1 MKKRKKKMSS
11 PDEYENIINLLKEAL
26 RFYADPKNYEGTIPM
41 IDHDEQGSQARFAL
55 KQAEDLTKQIQKM
68 QDEYDKLITGY
79 DQLQVSG
86 DIADVDKLK
95 QIFKLIKNED
105 NNI

>member
-1 MKKRKKKMSS
+1 MKMSS
-11 PDEYENIINLLKEAL
+11 PEEYENIINLLKEAL

-79 DQLQVSG
+79 DQLQASG

-95 QIFKLIKNED
+95 QIFKLMGNED
-105 NNI
+105 NNV